1 MKKLMFAKNL
11 KYLRQKYNMEQLDLS
26 QQLGRKSSSSISE
39 WEKGKYTPKANIQS
53 DISEIFHVS
62 LSDLMTTDLSLSTNY
77 AISSNHII
85 KQDSIK
91 VMESLDYQITK
102 PYEKQFNEWNK
113 DKQHINNNKKII
125 YFKEGDIWWVSLG
138 INIGVEIDGKKN
150 HFERPVIILKRVNYH
165 SAIIIPLTSTIR
177 ENDDRFVNYEID
189 GIKKSANIS
198 QIRMIDTKRFRRKA
212 KIKLPID
219 NFREI
224 KSRLKKYL

>member
-1 MKKLMFAKNL
+1 MFAKNL

-39 WEKGKYTPKANIQS
+39 WEKGKYTPKANILS

-113 DKQHINNNKKII
+113 DKQ
-125 YFKEGDIWWVSLG
+125 L
-138 INIGVEIDGKKN
+138 
-150 HFERPVIILKRVNYH
+150 ERPVIILKRVNYH